1 MKFLSFLALVLLLF
15 SGCLRLPDAPG
26 SYSAVSVHDES
37 ILAAAEYA
45 VTAQQAVMND
55 PAASVPVKLTLVQL
69 QRARQQVVA
78 GMNYKM
84 RLKVKV
90 DDTVKQAEAIVWHQA
105 WRTPEPYQ
113 LMSWTWE

>member
-1 MKFLSFLALVLLLF
+1 MI
-15 SGCLRLPDAPG
+15 DAPG
-26 SYSAVSVHDES
+26 SYSAVSVHDENV
-37 ILAAAEYA
+37 LAAAECA
-45 VTAQQAVMND
+45 LTSQEAVMNEQSAL
-55 PAASVPVKLTLVQL
+55 PPVSLNLVQL

-90 DDTVKQAEAIVWHQA
+90 DDTVKQAEAIVWYQA